1 MLLEAVEPI
10 WMTKPQT
17 ASRVRGRIEAILDW
31 AKARGY
37 WTEDNP
43 ARWRGHLQ
51 NLLPR
56 VEKGKRIRHHPSL
69 PYAEI
74 NPFVTELREFHGI
87 GARAL
92 EFTILTAARPGEVIG
107 ATWDEIDLTPKVWVI
122 PAERMRGQR
131 VHRVPLSKSALAV
144 LAILR
149 DEYGASDDVFKGA
162 CEGKP
167 LSNIAML
174 AVLRRMKRIDL
185 TPHFGL
191 PKIRQLFSHIS
202 ILLWSVFP

>member
-1 MLLEAVEPI
+1 
-10 WMTKPQT
+10 
-17 ASRVRGRIEAILDW
+17 
-31 AKARGY
+31 
-37 WTEDNP
+37 
-43 ARWRGHLQ
+43 
-51 NLLPR
+51 
-56 VEKGKRIRHHPSL
+56 
-69 PYAEI
+69 
-74 NPFVTELREFHGI
+74 LREFHGI

-149 DEYGASDDVFKGA
+149 DEYGALDDVFKGA

-174 AVLRRMKRIDL
+174 AVLRHMKRIDL